1 MSNAPAPTTAAD
13 STQRGGDVLEA
24 GVQIGDFRIERRIGA
39 GGMGIVYQ
47 AWQVSLNRPVA
58 LKVLGQSLKRPG
70 DLARF
75 QREAQA
81 AARLSH
87 PGVASIYFIGQ
98 DRHIC
103 YLVMELVEGVSL
115 RRVLDRLGQ
124 ATAPHSGLDTAA
136 REELAHQDLAKP
148 LRFDQP
154 TVEMTAVGEPA
165 GSSKDALNP
174 FLTPQAVELR
184 SAQAHI
190 RRSCEVIR
198 DVASAL
204 AHAHE
209 RGVVHRDIKPD
220 NILLDK
226 SGKIHVI
233 DFGVARFFD
242 DLSVTYT
249 GQLVGTPLYMSPE
262 QVTGRGTIDPR
273 TDVYSLGLVL
283 YELLTLRPP
292 LEPTNRENLLRTIIT
307 KALPPVSWR
316 NNAVPEPLARIVHKA
331 TQKDPDQRYAT
342 AAELAG
348 DLNCFLAGQSVAAP
362 PYHFRLDEREIV
374 AARPAGVV
382 LSAFIAAATS
392 FLVGM
397 ALLFFGLMMGVM
409 VWQMGGNILLTVQ
422 ALIAAAVVDRPGGG
436 LGAAFR
442 TDLGVVGGPG
452 AFVAGLAGVRG
463 RRRDVDRQ
471 RRDAGIVRLHRGD
484 AAARERLGAGQGDAG
499 QHAQRAADC
508 LCDAA
513 AGRVPAGRHV
523 AGGLAGAED
532 GRVVSLRQGDPPRAP
547 GTAGELGLSENV
559 DSAQRSA

>member
-1 MSNAPAPTTAAD
+1 MSNAPSPTIGIDDT
-13 STQRGGDVLEA
+13 SGGGDVLEA
-24 GVQIGDFRIERRIGA
+24 GGRIGDFQIERRIGA

-47 AWQVSLNRPVA
+47 ARQVSLNRPVA
-58 LKVLGQSLKRPG
+58 LKVLGQSLKRPS

-81 AARLSH
+81 AARLAH

-124 ATAPHSGLDTAA
+124 STVARSGLDTAA

-154 TVEMTAVGEPA
+154 TEDLNPGSEPAAGEPA
-165 GSSKDALNP
+165 TSGNDSLNP
-174 FLTPQAVELR
+174 YLTPHAIELR
-184 SAQAHI
+184 SASGHI
-190 RRSCEVIR
+190 RRSCEIVR
-198 DVASAL
+198 DVADAL

-209 RGVVHRDIKPD
+209 RGVIHRDIKPD

-226 SGKIHVI
+226 SGKVRVI

-262 QVTGRGTIDPR
+262 QVTGRGAIDPR

-292 LEPTNRENLLRTIIT
+292 LDAANRENLLRTIIT
-307 KALPPVSWR
+307 KPLPPVAWR
-316 NNAVPEPLARIVHKA
+316 NKAVPEGLARIVHRA

-342 AAELAG
+342 AAAMVA
-348 DLNCFLAGQSVAAP
+348 DLNRFLSGQSVAAP

-382 LSAFIAAATS
+382 LAAFITASTS
-392 FLVGM
+392 CLFGM
-397 ALLFFGLMMGVM
+397 ALLFMGLMLGVM
-409 VWQMGGNILLTVQ
+409 VWQLGGNVMLFVQ
-422 ALIAAAVVDRPGGG
+422 AAMATLIVS
-436 LGAAFR
+436 
-442 TDLGVVGGPG
+442 
-452 AFVAGLAGVRG
+452 AGLAVAWGLLSGHTWAWWADLALSALLCLACLAGCAMVVYAALTIESQGLAAEIQRAQEDASAEEKMVAGNFLYAMLAAYAMPLIVGFVLGVTSLSALLM
-463 RRRDVDRQ
+463 RRTGEWFRFARQ
-471 RRDAGIVRLHRGD
+471 LRWEHKQLRDA
-484 AAARERLGAGQGDAG
+484 
-499 QHAQRAADC
+499 
-508 LCDAA
+508 
-513 AGRVPAGRHV
+513 
-523 AGGLAGAED
+523 
-532 GRVVSLRQGDPPRAP
+532 
-547 GTAGELGLSENV
+547 LS
-559 DSAQRSA
+559 

>member
-13 STQRGGDVLEA
+13 NTSRSGDVLEA
-24 GVQIGDFRIERRIGA
+24 GVQIGDFKIERRIGA

-47 AWQVSLNRPVA
+47 ARQVSLNRPVA
-58 LKVLGQSLKRPG
+58 LKVLGQSLKRPS

-81 AARLSH
+81 AARLAH

-124 ATAPHSGLDTAA
+124 STLAQSGLDTAA
-136 REELAHQDLAKP
+136 REELAHQDLARP

-154 TVEMTAVGEPA
+154 TEDLASDSEPA
-165 GSSKDALNP
+165 AGGQDPLNP
-174 FLTPQAVELR
+174 YLTPQAAELR
-184 SAQAHI
+184 TATGHI
-190 RRSCEVIR
+190 RRACELVR
-198 DVASAL
+198 DVAGAL

-226 SGKIHVI
+226 SGETHVI

-292 LEPTNRENLLRTIIT
+292 LEAANRENLLRTIIT
-307 KALPPVSWR
+307 KPLPPVSWR
-316 NNAVPEPLARIVHKA
+316 NKAVPEPLARIVHKA

-342 AAELAG
+342 CAEMVR
-348 DLNCFLAGQSVAAP
+348 DLNSFLAGQSVAAP

-382 LSAFIAAATS
+382 LAAFIAAATS
-392 FLVGM
+392 CLVGM
-397 ALLFFGLMMGVM
+397 ALLFMGLMMGVM
-409 VWQMGGNILLTVQ
+409 VWQLGGSVLLAIQ
-422 ALIAAAVVDRPGGG
+422 ALLAAAVVGVGLAVAWGLLSGRTWAWWVDLALSALICLACLAGIGMVIVTAITLESQGFAQEFQRQQQGGSPEEKVVAG
-436 LGAAFR
+436 NFLHALLAAYTMPLVVGFL
-442 TDLGVVGGPG
+442 LGVTSL
-452 AFVAGLAGVRG
+452 VALLARLTGEWFRFARQL
-463 RRRDVDRQ
+463 RREHKQ
-471 RRDAGIVRLHRGD
+471 L
-484 AAARERLGAGQGDAG
+484 REA
-499 QHAQRAADC
+499 
-508 LCDAA
+508 
-513 AGRVPAGRHV
+513 
-523 AGGLAGAED
+523 
-532 GRVVSLRQGDPPRAP
+532 LR
-547 GTAGELGLSENV
+547 
-559 DSAQRSA
+559 

>member
-292 LEPTNRENLLRTIIT
+292 LEPANRENLLRTIIT

-342 AAELAG
+342 AAELVR

-422 ALIAAAVVDRPGGG
+422 ALIAAAVVGTG
-436 LGAAFR
+436 LVVAWGLLSGR
-442 TDLGVVGGPG
+442 TWAWWADLALSSLVSLACVAGVVMLIVSGVTLDSSGFTEEMRRQENVSEQDKVMLGNMLSALLIAYAMPLLVGFLLGVTSLV
-452 AFVAGLAGVRG
+452 VLLARKTGEWFRF
-463 RRRDVDRQ
+463 
-471 RRDAGIVRLHRGD
+471 
-484 AAARERLGAGQGDAG
+484 AREIRREHEELRQ
-499 QHAQRAADC
+499 
-508 LCDAA
+508 
-513 AGRVPAGRHV
+513 
-523 AGGLAGAED
+523 
-532 GRVVSLRQGDPPRAP
+532 SLR
-547 GTAGELGLSENV
+547 
-559 DSAQRSA
+559 